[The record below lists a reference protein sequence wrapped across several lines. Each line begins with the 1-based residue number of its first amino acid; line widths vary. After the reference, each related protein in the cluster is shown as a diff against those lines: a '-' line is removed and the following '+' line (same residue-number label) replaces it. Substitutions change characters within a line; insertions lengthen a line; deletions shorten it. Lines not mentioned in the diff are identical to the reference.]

1 MKLVLASQNPGK
13 LKELKELL
21 GHLAIELVLAPKE
34 FDPEETGDT
43 YLANA
48 EIKAREA
55 ARMTGEL
62 SVSDDSGIEVEALG
76 WAPGVRSA
84 RYCEGTDLDRRRK
97 MLVEMKGVPHEKRNA
112 RYVCALVLA
121 DKDKVV
127 YSTEAYWDGKLILE
141 ERGEHGFGYDPI
153 FKPNDCEMT
162 SAEILPEEKNRKSHR
177 AKAFMELSKFL
188 SQHLKIE
195 TQKTH
200 K

>member
-13 LKELKELL
+13 LKELKVLL
-21 GHLAIELVLAPKE
+21 GHLPIELALAPKE
-34 FDPEETGDT
+34 FDPEETGDS

-76 WAPGVRSA
+76 WGPGVRSA
-84 RYCEGTDLDRRRK
+84 RYCDGSDIDRRRK
-97 MLVEMKGVPHEKRNA
+97 MLQEMENVPEEKRSA

-121 DKDKVV
+121 DKDKVI
-127 YSTEAYWDGKLILE
+127 YSTEAYWDGKLIFD

-153 FKPNDCEMT
+153 FKPDDCSMT
-162 SAEILPEEKNRKSHR
+162 SAQISPEEKNQKSHR
-177 AKAFMELSKFL
+177 AKAFNQLADFL
-188 SQHLKIE
+188 QKQLQ
-195 TQKTH
+195 TKTH
-200 K
+200 I

>member
-13 LKELKELL
+13 LKELKILL
-21 GHLAIELVLAPKE
+21 GHLPIELALAPKD

-76 WAPGVRSA
+76 WGPGVRSA
-84 RYCEGTDLDRRRK
+84 RYCEGSDLDRRQK
-97 MLVEMKGVPHEKRNA
+97 MLLEMENVPDEKRNA

-121 DKDKVV
+121 DKDKVI
-127 YSTEAYWDGKLILE
+127 YSTEAYWQGKLIRE
-141 ERGEHGFGYDPI
+141 ELGEHGFGYDPI
-153 FKPNDCEMT
+153 FMPNDCTMT
-162 SAEILPEEKNRKSHR
+162 SAQITPEEKNQKSHR
-177 AKAFMELSKFL
+177 AKAFNELAQFL
-188 SQHLKIE
+188 SSKYKSESRI
-195 TQKTH
+195 
-200 K
+200 